1 MIAMAMKL
9 SQEEELKK
17 KNSMLS
23 EEEELKRAI
32 EESQRQGQPQ
42 KQPSE
47 EQMIADAIAASQASE
62 KDRK

>member
-32 EESQRQGQPQ
+32 EESQRQGQP
-42 KQPSE
+42 
-47 EQMIADAIAASQASE
+47 
-62 KDRK
+62 